1 MKKLVLIIFILCI
14 QFSNAQVGIG
24 TSDPNKSAQLEVLSS
39 EKGLLI
45 PRLQLSSTADAIT
58 IKNGNVE
65 SLLIY
70 NTVNTSDVIND
81 SYLLV
86 FTADDTV
93 IITGS

>member
-45 PRLQLSSTADAIT
+45 PRL
-58 IKNGNVE
+58 
-65 SLLIY
+65 LILNLVPY
-70 NTVNTSDVIND
+70 LCVFKRSQNLYFFYSKPLIWFID
-81 SYLLV
+81 SEQV
-86 FTADDTV
+86 V
-93 IITGS
+93 